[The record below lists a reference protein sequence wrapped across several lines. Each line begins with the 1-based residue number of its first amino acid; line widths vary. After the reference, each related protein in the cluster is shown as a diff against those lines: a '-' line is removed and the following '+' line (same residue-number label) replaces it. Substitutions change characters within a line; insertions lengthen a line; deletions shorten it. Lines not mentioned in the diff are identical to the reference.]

1 MGIFIRQNDNRS
13 QLQERIAADL
23 RERAKQKMAGTEPL
37 DQARKSNYIK
47 DTELSS
53 TRLWVWFFGAGI
65 VLVAVVVF
73 LIVR

>member
-23 RERAKQKMAGTEPL
+23 RERAKQQMAGTEPL

-53 TRLWVWFFGAGI
+53 TRLCVWFFGAGI